1 MRRLTTTLLFLA
13 AASPAFAQRAA
24 GTYVVS
30 RGGTEIGREE
40 FTLDAGR
47 ARDRSGTSLTVRSS
61 YPGAVPSGNVS
72 ALLERTP
79 DGQLSRFQLD
89 VEGDEGTTTFLAA
102 GAGARVILKTIAKGS
117 EAGRELPGGA
127 NVVLID
133 ENVYA
138 LFTAVA
144 DLATPAGARLVA
156 IYPRTGRRAQFSAR
170 REGNAG
176 GAARI
181 SLTGEIAGSLTVDDA
196 GRVSRMEFPGSG
208 VTVTVAP

>member
-1 MRRLTTTLLFLA
+1 MRLQTAALLILLA
-13 AASPAFAQRAA
+13 APLSAQQVS
-24 GTYVVS
+24 GTYVVQ
-30 RGGTEIGREE
+30 RGGNEIGREE
-40 FTLDAGR
+40 YALEAGR
-47 ARDRSGTSLTVRSS
+47 ARDRSGTSLTVSS
-61 YPGAVPSGNVS
+61 RYPGALPSGNVS

-117 EAGRELPGGA
+117 EAGRELPGGE

-144 DLATPAGARLVA
+144 DLATPAGARMVA
-156 IYPRTGRRAQFSAR
+156 IYPRTGRRAQFIAR

-176 GAARI
+176 GAASI
-181 SLTGEIAGSLTVDDA
+181 SLTGEISGTLATDDA
-196 GRVSRMEFPGSG
+196 GRLVRMEFPSVGIVVSL
-208 VTVTVAP
+208 AP

>member
-1 MRRLTTTLLFLA
+1 M
-13 AASPAFAQRAA
+13 
-24 GTYVVS
+24 
-30 RGGTEIGREE
+30 
-40 FTLDAGR
+40 
-47 ARDRSGTSLTVRSS
+47 
-61 YPGAVPSGNVS
+61 PSGSVS

-117 EAGRELPGGA
+117 EAGRELPGGE

-133 ENVYA
+133 ENVYS
-138 LFTAVA
+138 LFAAVA
-144 DLATPAGARLVA
+144 DLATPAGTRLVA

-176 GAARI
+176 GGARI
-181 SLTGEIAGSLTVDDA
+181 SLTGEISGTLTTDGS
-196 GRVSRMEFPGSG
+196 GRVTQMQFPGSG
-208 VTVTVAP
+208 VEVSAAE

>member
-1 MRRLTTTLLFLA
+1 MRLQTAALLILLA
-13 AASPAFAQRAA
+13 APLSAQQVS
-24 GTYVVS
+24 GTYVVQ
-30 RGGTEIGREE
+30 RGGNEIGREE
-40 FTLDAGR
+40 YALEAGR
-47 ARDRSGTSLTVRSS
+47 ARDRSGTSLTVSS
-61 YPGAVPSGNVS
+61 RYPGALPSGNVS

-117 EAGRELPGGA
+117 EAGRELPGGE

-144 DLATPAGARLVA
+144 DLATPAGARMVA
-156 IYPRTGRRAQFSAR
+156 IYPRTGRRAQFIAR

-176 GAARI
+176 GAASI
-181 SLTGEIAGSLTVDDA
+181 SLTGEISGTLATDEA
-196 GRVSRMEFPGSG
+196 GRLVRMEFPSAGIVVSL
-208 VTVTVAP
+208 AP

>member
-1 MRRLTTTLLFLA
+1 MRFLTAACLA
-13 AASPAFAQRAA
+13 LVAAPLSAQAS
-24 GTYVVS
+24 GTYVVR
-30 RGGTEIGREE
+30 RGGNEIGREQFKLE
-40 FTLDAGR
+40 DGR
-47 ARDRSGTSLTVRSS
+47 ARDRSGTSLTVSS
-61 YPGAVPSGNVS
+61 RYPGAMPAGSVS

-117 EAGRELPGGA
+117 EAGRELPGGE

-133 ENVYA
+133 ENVYS
-138 LFTAVA
+138 LFAAVA
-144 DLATPAGARLVA
+144 DLATPAGTRLVA

-176 GAARI
+176 GGARI
-181 SLTGEIAGSLTVDDA
+181 SLTGEISGTLTTDSS
-196 GRVSRMEFPGSG
+196 GRITQMQFPGSG
-208 VTVTVAP
+208 VEVSAAE

>member
-1 MRRLTTTLLFLA
+1 MRLQTAALLILLA
-13 AASPAFAQRAA
+13 APLSAQQAS
-24 GTYVVS
+24 GTYVVQ
-30 RGGTEIGREE
+30 RGGNEIGREE
-40 FTLDAGR
+40 YALEAGR
-47 ARDRSGTSLTVRSS
+47 ARDRSGSSLTVSS
-61 YPGAVPSGNVS
+61 RYPGALPSGSVS

-117 EAGRELPGGA
+117 EAGRELPGGE

-144 DLATPAGARLVA
+144 DLATPAGARMVA
-156 IYPRTGRRAQFSAR
+156 IYPRTGRRAQFVAR
-170 REGNAG
+170 RDGNAG
-176 GAARI
+176 GAASI
-181 SLTGEIAGSLTVDDA
+181 SLTGEISGTLTTDDA
-196 GRVSRMEFPGSG
+196 GRLVRMEFPSAGIVVSL
-208 VTVTVAP
+208 AP

>member
-1 MRRLTTTLLFLA
+1 MRLQTAALLILLA
-13 AASPAFAQRAA
+13 APLSAQQAS
-24 GTYVVS
+24 GTYVVQ
-30 RGGTEIGREE
+30 RGGNEIGREE
-40 FTLDAGR
+40 YTLEAGR
-47 ARDRSGTSLTVRSS
+47 ARDRSGSSLTVSS
-61 YPGAVPSGNVS
+61 RYPGALPSGSVS

-117 EAGRELPGGA
+117 EAGRELPGGE

-144 DLATPAGARLVA
+144 DLATPAGARMVA
-156 IYPRTGRRAQFSAR
+156 IYPRTGRRAQFVAR
-170 REGNAG
+170 RDGNAG
-176 GAARI
+176 GAASI
-181 SLTGEIAGSLTVDDA
+181 SLTGEISGTLTTDDA
-196 GRVSRMEFPGSG
+196 GRLVRMEFPSAGIVVSL
-208 VTVTVAP
+208 AP

>member
-1 MRRLTTTLLFLA
+1 MRLHSAALLILLA
-13 AASPAFAQRAA
+13 APLSAQQAS
-24 GTYVVS
+24 GTYVVQ
-30 RGGTEIGREE
+30 RGGNEIGREE
-40 FTLDAGR
+40 YALEAGR
-47 ARDRSGTSLTVRSS
+47 ARDRSGSSLTVSS
-61 YPGAVPSGNVS
+61 RYPGALPSGSVS

-117 EAGRELPGGA
+117 EAGRELPGGE

-144 DLATPAGARLVA
+144 DLATPAGARMVA
-156 IYPRTGRRAQFSAR
+156 IYPRTGRRAQFVAR
-170 REGNAG
+170 RDGNAG
-176 GAARI
+176 GAASI
-181 SLTGEIAGSLTVDDA
+181 SLTGEITGTLTTDDA
-196 GRVSRMEFPGSG
+196 GRLVRMEFPSAGIVVSL
-208 VTVTVAP
+208 AP

>member
-1 MRRLTTTLLFLA
+1 MRLLTATLLLLLA
-13 AASPAFAQRAA
+13 APLSAQGTS
-24 GTYVVS
+24 GTYVVQ
-30 RGGTEIGREE
+30 RGDNEIGREE
-40 FTLDAGR
+40 FALESGR
-47 ARDRSGTSLTVRSS
+47 ARDRSGTSLTVSS
-61 YPGAVPSGNVS
+61 RYPGALPSGNVS

-89 VEGDEGTTTFLAA
+89 VEGDDGTTTFLAA

-117 EAGRELPGGA
+117 EAGRELPGGE

-133 ENVYA
+133 ENVYT

-156 IYPRTGRRAQFSAR
+156 IYPRTGRRAQFLAR

-176 GAARI
+176 SAARI
-181 SLTGEIAGSLTVDDA
+181 SLTGEITGTLSTDATGRITRMDFPSAGIV
-196 GRVSRMEFPGSG
+196 VS
-208 VTVTVAP
+208 VAP

>member
-1 MRRLTTTLLFLA
+1 MRLQIAALLLLA
-13 AASPAFAQRAA
+13 AAPLSAQRAS
-24 GTYVVS
+24 GTFVVQ
-30 RGGTEIGREE
+30 RGGNEIGREE
-40 FTLDAGR
+40 FALESGR
-47 ARDRSGTSLTVRSS
+47 ARDRSGTSLTVSS
-61 YPGAVPSGNVS
+61 RYPGALPAGNVS

-89 VEGDEGTTTFLAA
+89 VESDDGTTTFLAA

-117 EAGRELPGGA
+117 EAGRELPGGE

-133 ENVYA
+133 ENVYS

-144 DLATPAGARLVA
+144 DLATPAGTRLVA

-181 SLTGEIAGSLTVDDA
+181 SLSGEISGTLTMNDA
-196 GRVSRMEFPGSG
+196 GRLTRMEFPGAG
-208 VTVTVAP
+208 IVVAVVE

>member
-1 MRRLTTTLLFLA
+1 MRLQTAALLLLVVA
-13 AASPAFAQRAA
+13 PLSAQRTS
-24 GTYVVS
+24 GTYVVQ
-30 RGGTEIGREE
+30 RGGNEIGREE
-40 FTLDAGR
+40 FALESGR
-47 ARDRSGTSLTVRSS
+47 ARDRSGTSLTVSS
-61 YPGAVPSGNVS
+61 RYPGALPAGNVS
-72 ALLERTP
+72 TLLERTP

-89 VEGDEGTTTFLAA
+89 VESDDGTTTFLAA

-117 EAGRELPGGA
+117 EAGRELPGGE

-133 ENVYA
+133 ENVYT

-144 DLATPAGARLVA
+144 DLATPAGTRLVA

-181 SLTGEIAGSLTVDDA
+181 SLSGEISGTLTTNDA
-196 GRVSRMEFPGSG
+196 GRLTRMEFPGAG
-208 VTVTVAP
+208 IVVAVVE

>member
-1 MRRLTTTLLFLA
+1 MRLLTAALLVLSA
-13 AASPAFAQRAA
+13 APLSAQRVS
-24 GTYVVS
+24 GTYVVQ
-30 RGGTEIGREE
+30 RGGNEIGREE
-40 FTLDAGR
+40 FALESGR
-47 ARDRSGTSLTVRSS
+47 ARDRSGTSLTISSS

-89 VEGDEGTTTFLAA
+89 VQGDDGTTTFLAA

-117 EAGRELPGGA
+117 EAGRELPGGE

-156 IYPRTGRRAQFSAR
+156 IYPRTGRRAQFVAR

-176 GAARI
+176 GAASI
-181 SLTGEIAGSLTVDDA
+181 SLTGEVSGTLTTDAA
-196 GRVSRMEFPGSG
+196 GRLTRMAFPGAG
-208 VTVTVAP
+208 VTVSIAE

>member
-1 MRRLTTTLLFLA
+1 MRFLTAACLA
-13 AASPAFAQRAA
+13 LVAAPLSAQAS
-24 GTYVVS
+24 GTYIVR
-30 RGGTEIGREE
+30 RGGNEIGREQY
-40 FTLDAGR
+40 TLADGR
-47 ARDRSGTSLTVRSS
+47 ARDRSGTSLTVSS
-61 YPGAVPSGNVS
+61 RYPGAVPSGSVS

-117 EAGRELPGGA
+117 EAGRELPGGE

-133 ENVYA
+133 ENVYS
-138 LFTAVA
+138 LFAAVA
-144 DLATPAGARLVA
+144 DLATPAGTRLVA

-176 GAARI
+176 GGARI
-181 SLTGEIAGSLTVDDA
+181 SLTGEISGTLTTDGS
-196 GRVSRMEFPGSG
+196 GRITHMQFPGSG
-208 VTVTVAP
+208 VEVSAAE

>member
-1 MRRLTTTLLFLA
+1 MRLQTAALLILLA
-13 AASPAFAQRAA
+13 APLSAQQVS
-24 GTYVVS
+24 GTYVVQ
-30 RGGTEIGREE
+30 RGGNEIGREE
-40 FTLDAGR
+40 YALEAGR
-47 ARDRSGTSLTVRSS
+47 ARDRSGTSLTVSS
-61 YPGAVPSGNVS
+61 RYPGALPSGNVS

-117 EAGRELPGGA
+117 EAGRELPGGE

-144 DLATPAGARLVA
+144 DLATPAGARMVA
-156 IYPRTGRRAQFSAR
+156 IYPRTGRRAQFTAR

-176 GAARI
+176 GAASI
-181 SLTGEIAGSLTVDDA
+181 SLTGEISGTLATDDA
-196 GRVSRMEFPGSG
+196 GRLVRMEFPSAGIVVSL
-208 VTVTVAP
+208 AP

>member
-1 MRRLTTTLLFLA
+1 MRLQTAALLILLA
-13 AASPAFAQRAA
+13 APLSAQQVS
-24 GTYVVS
+24 GTYVVQ
-30 RGGTEIGREE
+30 RGGNEIGREE
-40 FTLDAGR
+40 YALEAGR
-47 ARDRSGTSLTVRSS
+47 ARDRSGTSLTVSS
-61 YPGAVPSGNVS
+61 RYPGALPSGNVS

-117 EAGRELPGGA
+117 EAGRELPGGE

-144 DLATPAGARLVA
+144 DLATPAGARMVA
-156 IYPRTGRRAQFSAR
+156 IYPRTGRRAQFIAR

-176 GAARI
+176 GAASI
-181 SLTGEIAGSLTVDDA
+181 SLTGEISGTLATDDA
-196 GRVSRMEFPGSG
+196 GRLVRMEFPSAGIVVSL
-208 VTVTVAP
+208 AP